1 MNPSKYWKF
10 FINEITYD
18 KIMILREYLQEN
30 AEYYDISRV
39 RQSNNEDVNYL
50 SLSGNVTFSRR
61 ISPPEIIEDI
71 KWIRLQDDEKIY
83 YHQREIIID

>member
-1 MNPSKYWKF
+1 MNPSKNWKF

-39 RQSNNEDVNYL
+39 RQLNNEDINYL
-50 SLSGNVTFSRR
+50 SLSGNVTFLRR